1 MTQFD
6 SAFTGG
12 DSLFRELLE
21 SAPDAI
27 VIVNKTGTIVLVNS
41 QTERLFGYPR
51 EELLGQ
57 PVEMLVPQRFRS
69 RHPGYR
75 NNYFAEPRV
84 REMGAGLDLFGLRK
98 NGEEFPVE
106 ISLSPLKSKNEMLV
120 SSSIRDVTDRKRVER
135 ALHEKNV
142 ELEKASQA
150 KERAEQLEHEIL
162 ERKQAESA
170 LRHERDRA
178 QRYLDTAEV
187 ILLALD
193 PDGRITLINRKGCD
207 LLGWTEHE
215 LLGRDWIETCLP
227 ARIRDALRKKRH
239 NLVGGDL
246 SIVENP
252 ILTRS
257 GEERLIEWRDTALR
271 DDTGHVIGTFSSGAD
286 ITERNQ
292 AVEALRTAEERMR
305 FALQNANV
313 GIWDMDYTT
322 GVVRWSEILESQYGL
337 QPRTFGGTFEAFVE
351 RIHPDD
357 RESVLET
364 VAKAMK
370 SGADFSMLNR
380 SIWPDGT
387 VRWLSGAGR
396 FHLGEHGEP
405 VRGVGI
411 SQDVTERKRAEATL
425 GQSETR
431 KAAVLD
437 SVLDCIVTMDA
448 DGIVIEFN
456 AAAERTFGY
465 TKAEAIGRALAD
477 LIIPPPLRDAHTA
490 GLAHYLATGTGPLLG
505 KLIEITAV
513 RSDGSEI
520 PVELAITAIRSDK
533 APIFTG
539 VLRNITARK
548 QADENRA
555 RLAAI
560 VDTSDDAIFSTA
572 LDDTVL
578 TWNAGA
584 ERLYGYTASEVIG
597 RSRALVV
604 PAGKSAEL
612 TAILEKAARAAAGAP
627 FETQRTRKDG
637 STIDIS
643 LTISQMTDPTGRV
656 TGASTIARDITRR
669 KKAEAE
675 LKRLN
680 DEIQLQRLRVFKA
693 TMRTVQDIVNNLLS
707 SLQLVHLDAERQLPA
722 EVLTLVDRVI
732 LEAAVKLKTL
742 GDLETV
748 KEKEMAIGLGIDYP
762 GAAS

>member
-1 MTQFD
+1 M
-6 SAFTGG
+6 
-12 DSLFRELLE
+12 
-21 SAPDAI
+21 
-27 VIVNKTGTIVLVNS
+27 
-41 QTERLFGYPR
+41 
-51 EELLGQ
+51 
-57 PVEMLVPQRFRS
+57 
-69 RHPGYR
+69 
-75 NNYFAEPRV
+75 
-84 REMGAGLDLFGLRK
+84 
-98 NGEEFPVE
+98 
-106 ISLSPLKSKNEMLV
+106 
-120 SSSIRDVTDRKRVER
+120 
-135 ALHEKNV
+135 
-142 ELEKASQA
+142 
-150 KERAEQLEHEIL
+150 
-162 ERKQAESA
+162 
-170 LRHERDRA
+170 
-178 QRYLDTAEV
+178 
-187 ILLALD
+187 
-193 PDGRITLINRKGCD
+193 
-207 LLGWTEHE
+207 
-215 LLGRDWIETCLP
+215 
-227 ARIRDALRKKRH
+227 
-239 NLVGGDL
+239 
-246 SIVENP
+246 
-252 ILTRS
+252 
-257 GEERLIEWRDTALR
+257 
-271 DDTGHVIGTFSSGAD
+271 
-286 ITERNQ
+286 
-292 AVEALRTAEERMR
+292 
-305 FALQNANV
+305 
-313 GIWDMDYTT
+313 
-322 GVVRWSEILESQYGL
+322 
-337 QPRTFGGTFEAFVE
+337 
-351 RIHPDD
+351 
-357 RESVLET
+357 
-364 VAKAMK
+364 
-370 SGADFSMLNR
+370 
-380 SIWPDGT
+380 
-387 VRWLSGAGR
+387 RWLSGAGR
-396 FHLGEHGEP
+396 IHLGEHGEP

-490 GLAHYLATGTGPLLG
+490 GLAHYLATGAGPLLG

-539 VLRNITARK
+539 VLRNMTARK

-762 GAAS
+762 GSTS